1 MIGIVD
7 LLSMINIRKYGT
19 EPFTVAVI
27 HGGPGAPGE
36 MSSVAKDL
44 APPYG
49 VLEPLQTARSVVGQV
64 NELRD
69 ALKVNGTP
77 PVTLIGFSWGAWL
90 SFITA
95 ALHPTLVKKLIL
107 IGSGPFEEH
116 YASDIMKTRFSR
128 MSEDDQTELNTL
140 IESLNVPSVDDASIA
155 MAQFGN
161 MIAEADAFTPLLH
174 DDATVEYQYDVYQT
188 VWPQANKLRRNG
200 QLLELGKQIQ
210 CPVVAI
216 HGEYDPHPTEGVE
229 GPLSQVI
236 NDFKLISLKDCGH
249 RPWREQLAR
258 EKFYEVLTNEL
269 S

>member
-1 MIGIVD
+1 MNN
-7 LLSMINIRKYGT
+7 LRKYGSP
-19 EPFTVAVI
+19 PFTVAVI

-36 MSSVAKDL
+36 MASVAKEL
-44 APPYG
+44 SPRFG
-49 VLEPLQTARSVVGQV
+49 VLEPLQTAKSVVGQV

-69 ALKVNGTP
+69 AIQTHGTP
-77 PVTLIGFSWGAWL
+77 PVTLVGFSWGAWL

-116 YASDIMKTRFSR
+116 YADDIMKTRFSR
-128 MSEDDQTELNTL
+128 MSEDDQTQLSSL
-140 IESLNVPSVDDASIA
+140 IESLNVLSVDDASAA

-161 MIAEADAFTPLLH
+161 LIAEADAFTPLLH
-174 DDATVEYQYDVYQT
+174 DDEVLEYQYDVYQA
-188 VWPQANKLRRNG
+188 VWPEASKLRRSG

-216 HGEYDPHPTEGVE
+216 HGDYDPHPAEGVQD
-229 GPLSQVI
+229 PLSQVI
-236 NDFKLISLKDCGH
+236 KDFKLIQLKDCGH

-258 EKFYEVLTNEL
+258 DKFYELLRKEC
-269 S
+269 

>member
-1 MIGIVD
+1 MNN
-7 LLSMINIRKYGT
+7 LRKYGSP
-19 EPFTVAVI
+19 PFTVAVV

-36 MSSVAKDL
+36 MASVAKEL
-44 APPYG
+44 SSRFG
-49 VLEPLQTARSVVGQV
+49 VLEPLQTAKSVVGQV

-69 ALKVNGTP
+69 ALKINGTP

-116 YASDIMKTRFSR
+116 YAADIMRTRFSR
-128 MSEDDQTELNTL
+128 MSEDDQTQLNSL
-140 IESLNVPSVDDASIA
+140 IESLNVPSVDDASTA

-174 DDATVEYQYDVYQT
+174 DDAVVEYQFDVYQT
-188 VWPQANKLRRNG
+188 VWPEANKLRSSG

-210 CPVVAI
+210 CPVTAI
-216 HGEYDPHPTEGVE
+216 HGDYDPHPAEGVQ
-229 GPLSQVI
+229 GPLSQVVK
-236 NDFKLISLKDCGH
+236 DFKLISLKDCGH

-258 EKFYEVLTNEL
+258 EKFYEVLRKEI

>member
-1 MIGIVD
+1 M
-7 LLSMINIRKYGT
+7 LSLRKYGT
-19 EPFTVAVI
+19 EPYTVALV

-36 MSSVAKDL
+36 MASVAKDL
-44 APPYG
+44 SSLYG

-69 ALKVNGTP
+69 TLKVNGTP
-77 PVTLIGFSWGAWL
+77 PIALVGFSWGAWL

-116 YASDIMKTRFSR
+116 YAADIMRTRFSR
-128 MSEDDQTELNTL
+128 MSEDEQAQLNTA
-140 IESLNVPSVDDASIA
+140 IESLAGQSADPSQA

-174 DDATVEYQYDVYQT
+174 DDAIVEYQYDVYQT
-188 VWPQANKLRRNG
+188 VWPEANKLRSSG
-200 QLLELGKQIQ
+200 QLLELGKQIE

-216 HGEYDPHPTEGVE
+216 HGDYDPHPTEGVK
-229 GPLSQVI
+229 GPLSQVVK
-236 NDFKLISLKDCGH
+236 DFKLIPLKDCGH

-258 EKFYEVLTNEL
+258 EKFYEVIKKEL
-269 S
+269 A

>member
-1 MIGIVD
+1 M
-7 LLSMINIRKYGT
+7 NNPRKYGDS
-19 EPFTVAVI
+19 PFTVAVV

-36 MSSVAKDL
+36 MATVAKEL
-44 APPYG
+44 SSLYG

-69 ALKVNGTP
+69 AIKVNGTP

-95 ALHPTLVKKLIL
+95 ALHATIVKKLIL

-116 YASDIMKTRFSR
+116 YAADIMKTRFSR
-128 MSEDDQTELNTL
+128 MSEDDREQLNSL
-140 IESLNVPSVDDASIA
+140 IESLNAPSVEDANSV
-155 MAQFGN
+155 MAQFGKL
-161 MIAEADAFTPLLH
+161 IAEADAFTPLLH
-174 DDATVEYQYDVYQT
+174 DDAVVECQYDVYQA
-188 VWPQANKLRRNG
+188 VWTEASKFRSNG

-216 HGEYDPHPTEGVE
+216 HGDYDPHPVEGVE
-229 GPLSQVI
+229 GPLSQVVK
-236 NDFKLISLKDCGH
+236 DFKLIPLKDCGH

-258 EKFYEVLTNEL
+258 ERFYEVLKKEL